1 MLSALAAGMSAKL
14 MVEVASEVSSLTVA
28 LAAAARQT
36 GGKVV
41 CIIPESKLNESKQVI
56 EDSGLEDMVEFE
68 TGNPVEV
75 LPNYENVDF
84 SVFDCKMDDNKKNC

>member
-1 MLSALAAGMSAKL
+1 
-14 MVEVASEVSSLTVA
+14 
-28 LAAAARQT
+28 
-36 GGKVV
+36 
-41 CIIPESKLNESKQVI
+41 
-56 EDSGLEDMVEFE
+56 MVEFE